1 VHLWPNKPASE
12 INFDLAVGEE
22 WEYVM
27 LDPMRVD
34 ADKDDNDDE
43 HEEGVVD
50 DNRIVVDEMGSDG
63 YVKEIESILD
73 LPPPWC
79 AKLRIDRDVFA

>member
-1 VHLWPNKPASE
+1 
-12 INFDLAVGEE
+12 
-22 WEYVM
+22 M
-27 LDPMRVD
+27 RLDG
-34 ADKDDNDDE
+34 DKDDHDDE
-43 HEEGVVD
+43 NEEGVVD

-63 YVKEIESILD
+63 YVKEIESIKD